1 MKEGPLLPTLQ
12 GAHSHPDQQGS
23 TGPGGLAGQW
33 HTRRHME
40 DRQPTRGPGALTP
53 HQPGLVLLLLCLRW
67 SLAQNTKFSRP
78 GCRRLG
84 QLPRLK
90 LGEGAPGAGVSDAW
104 ERRGGREAGSRGQQ
118 ELRSPRPS
126 SSIPRDPDRPK
137 RRRPE
142 ASGGGQPAGGAGLG
156 GWPDGAL
163 VDDRGHGS
171 QPLAAWTQPCS
182 SVPGSATR
190 DPTPDRQSQAWVLRT

>member
-1 MKEGPLLPTLQ
+1 MITLLSNLCTKALHFPV
-12 GAHSHPDQQGS
+12 
-23 TGPGGLAGQW
+23 GPGPDSNIYILQ
-33 HTRRHME
+33 H
-40 DRQPTRGPGALTP
+40 P
-53 HQPGLVLLLLCLRW
+53 
-67 SLAQNTKFSRP
+67 
-78 GCRRLG
+78 LG

-90 LGEGAPGAGVSDAW
+90 LGDGAPRAGVSDAW

-126 SSIPRDPDRPK
+126 SSIPRDPDRP
-137 RRRPE
+137 RRHPE

-190 DPTPDRQSQAWVLRT
+190 DPTPDWQSQAWVLRTQQ

>member
-1 MKEGPLLPTLQ
+1 MRLPDVEYLPSIRAGHCLRSLQ
-12 GAHSHPDQQGS
+12 
-23 TGPGGLAGQW
+23 
-33 HTRRHME
+33 
-40 DRQPTRGPGALTP
+40 
-53 HQPGLVLLLLCLRW
+53 LVLLLLCLRW
-67 SLAQNTKFSRP
+67 SLAQNTKFSCP

-90 LGEGAPGAGVSDAW
+90 LGEGAPRAGVSDAW

-126 SSIPRDPDRPK
+126 SSIPRDPDRP
-137 RRRPE
+137 RRRHPE

-156 GWPDGAL
+156 GWTDGAL

-190 DPTPDRQSQAWVLRT
+190 DPTPDWQSQAWVLRTQQ